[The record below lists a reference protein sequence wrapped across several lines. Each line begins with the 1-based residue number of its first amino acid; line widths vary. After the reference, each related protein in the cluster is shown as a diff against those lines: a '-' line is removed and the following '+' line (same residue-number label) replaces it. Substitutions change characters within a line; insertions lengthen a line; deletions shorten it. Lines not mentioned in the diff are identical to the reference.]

1 MPEQDFLKV
10 IIQNPEEI
18 VWEGEALS
26 VSSINS
32 AGPFDILPRHAK
44 FISVIENQQISVKT
58 RTQTLLFNFYTSVLS
73 NNNNQVTIFAN
84 I

>member
-1 MPEQDFLKV
+1 MDDQNVLKV
-10 IIQNPEEI
+10 VIQNPEEI

-58 RTQTLLFNFYTSVLS
+58 KTQTLAFNFYTSVLS